1 MNVKMRRFKPLKLVR
16 RGFYASRS
24 ARKLCFGLSVLPWKV
39 EGKTE
44 VKMHQSREPMNGNE
58 PLVCIIDDD
67 LSVRESLSDLLES
80 VGLKAQAF
88 ASADEFL
95 TRSSLEVPGCL
106 VLDVQLPGIS
116 GLDLQQQLRSGDTQ
130 IPIVFMTGYGDIP
143 TSVRAMKAG
152 AIEFLTKPCRDQ
164 DLLSAV
170 NQAIER
176 GRAIDR
182 LKDRSAEDQ
191 SHRENAPRDQPS
203 FSEIVGES
211 AALHQVLKEIEL
223 VAPSEA
229 TVLILGETGT
239 GKELIA
245 QAVHQRSRRKDKP
258 LVRVNCTS
266 IPKELFESEFFGHSK
281 GAFTG
286 AIRDRAGRFEV
297 AAGGTLFLD
306 EVGEIPLALQSKLL
320 RVLQEKCYER
330 VGEEKTRRADVR
342 IVAATNRDLE
352 KEVAAGH
359 FREDLYYRLNV
370 FRLKI
375 APLRERKGDIPL
387 LAAFFLNLV
396 AKDLGCPKPRLT
408 PAGIETLQNY
418 DWPGNIRE
426 LRNAIERA
434 VIFARGGALE
444 FDLPGNRSNPASFE
458 RVDVK
463 RPEPEILTEPEIRRR
478 ERDNIFAVLQK
489 TSWKIKGADGAAE
502 LMGLKPSTL
511 ISRIAKMGLKKP
523 DFGPRSQTPEANVR
537 QVGE

>member
-1 MNVKMRRFKPLKLVR
+1 
-16 RGFYASRS
+16 
-24 ARKLCFGLSVLPWKV
+24 
-39 EGKTE
+39 
-44 VKMHQSREPMNGNE
+44 MNGNE
-58 PLVCIIDDD
+58 PLVCIVDDE

-80 VGLKAQAF
+80 MGLKAQAF

-95 TRSSLEVPGCL
+95 TKWSLEVPSCL
-106 VLDVQLPGIS
+106 VLDVQMPGIS
-116 GLDLQQQLRSGDTQ
+116 GLDLQQQLRNGDTQ

-152 AIEFLTKPCRDQ
+152 AIEFLTKPFRDQ
-164 DLLSAV
+164 DLLGAV

-182 LKDRSAEDQ
+182 VKDTSAEDQ
-191 SHRENAPRDQPS
+191 LHREDALRDQPS

-211 AALHQVLKEIEL
+211 AALRQVLKEIEL
-223 VAPSEA
+223 VAPSDA

-245 QAVHQRSRRKDKP
+245 RAVHQRSRRRDRP

-297 AAGGTLFLD
+297 AADGTLFLD

-320 RVLQEKCYER
+320 RVLQEKSYER
-330 VGEEKTRRADVR
+330 VGEERTRRADVR

-352 KEVAAGH
+352 KEVAAGR
-359 FREDLYYRLNV
+359 FRGDLYYRLNV
-370 FRLKI
+370 FPLKI

-387 LAAFFLNLV
+387 LAGFFVNLA
-396 AKDLGCPKPRLT
+396 AKELGCPKPSLT
-408 PAGIETLQNY
+408 PAGIEALQNY

-426 LRNAIERA
+426 LRNVIERA
-434 VIFARGGALE
+434 VISARGGALE
-444 FDLPGNRSNPASFE
+444 FDLLGNGP
-458 RVDVK
+458 DPTLCK
-463 RPEPEILTEPEIRRR
+463 RADFNQAEPEYLTEQEIRRR
-478 ERDNIFAVLQK
+478 ERANVFAVLQK
-489 TSWKIKGADGAAE
+489 TSWRIKGPNGAAE
-502 LMGLKPSTL
+502 LLGVNPSTL
-511 ISRIAKMGLKKP
+511 ISRIEKMGLKRP
-523 DFGPRSQTPEANVR
+523 DFVPSS
-537 QVGE
+537 